1 MDHAATF
8 IALNRFGLGARPGEA
23 DRVASD
29 PRGWVLDQIT
39 HGNPAPIRGVGDT
52 PGRFHALDAWRRA
65 KSEADKAEA
74 AALAAGAP
82 PPPKPLPPPPGP
94 GKPPASPLDHP
105 PGKIFDSDL
114 IQRTDQMAQSDTPVL
129 DRLTAF
135 WSNHFAISGTRDE
148 VLVLAVPYENE
159 AIRPALFGSFRDM
172 LEATATHPAMTLY
185 LDEASSV
192 GPDSPFGQKR
202 HKAVNEN
209 YAREIME
216 LHTLGVSGGYT
227 QKDVQELALAFTGL
241 GLDAADGEGAWFFDR
256 HEPGDRLLLGRKL
269 TGTRDQMAQALDI
282 LASHPATI
290 HHVCGKLAVHY
301 CGDRPP
307 ASVQRHLA
315 QAWRSSHGNLRAL
328 YAVLVDSPEAWAP
341 WPLKY
346 RTPQDFVLASGRAMR
361 LQGHGRDMLQE
372 MRILGHG
379 PFKAPAPT
387 GWSDAD
393 GDWLDPAGVTGRVGS
408 AQRLAALAHPDV
420 DAPGLLSQVAL
431 FPEAT
436 PTLDVVLNEPDQ
448 KRAIAL
454 LLASPEFQR
463 R

>member
-1 MDHAATF
+1 MDRASAF
-8 IALNRFGLGARPGEA
+8 VALNRFGLGARPGEA
-23 DRVASD
+23 DAITPD
-29 PRGWVLDQIT
+29 PRAWVLDQIT
-39 HGNPAPIRGVGDT
+39 RGDPAPIRGVGDT

-65 KSEADKAEA
+65 KAEADKAEA
-74 AALAAGAP
+74 AALAAGDP
-82 PPPKPLPPPPGP
+82 PPPKPAPGAPKPPP
-94 GKPPASPLDHP
+94 SPLDHP
-105 PGKIFDSDL
+105 PGKIFDADL
-114 IQRTDQMAQSDTPVL
+114 ILRADQMAQSDTPVL

-148 VLVLAVPYENE
+148 LLVLAVPYENE
-159 AIRPALFGSFRDM
+159 AIRPALFGRFRDM

-185 LDEASSV
+185 LDAASSV
-192 GPDSPFGQKR
+192 GPDSPFGRKR

-227 QKDVQELALAFTGL
+227 QADVQELALAFTGL

-256 HEPGDRLLLGRKL
+256 HEPGDRMLLGRKL
-269 TGTRDQMAQALDI
+269 TGTRDQMAQALDC

-290 HHVCGKLAVHY
+290 RHVCGKLAAHF

-307 ASVQRHLA
+307 ASVQRRLA
-315 QAWRSSHGNLRAL
+315 QAWRGSHGSLRAL
-328 YAVLVDSPEAWAP
+328 YAVLVASQEAWAP
-341 WPLKY
+341 RPAKY
-346 RTPQDFVLASGRAMR
+346 RTPQDFVLAAGRALR
-361 LQGHGRDMLQE
+361 LQGKGREMVQD
-372 MRILGHG
+372 MRILGQG

-387 GWSDAD
+387 GWSDKD

-408 AQRLAALAHPDV
+408 AQRLAALAKPDV
-420 DAPGLLSQVAL
+420 DAAALLSQVAI
-431 FPEAT
+431 FSETA
-436 PTLDVVLNEPDQ
+436 PTLDVVLTEPDQ
-448 KRAIAL
+448 KRALAL